1 MATVPPSRHPR
12 GMEHTRKASRAIAA
26 LVWAIASAG
35 MVSTSEA
42 ATSPRAARMSS
53 LGMDVTAPSERFAW
67 PVTPH
72 TVLRRFDPPEVKW
85 GSGHRGVDLAA
96 GVGSQITAPSDGVIT
111 FAGKVA
117 GRGVLTLR
125 HPQGFDTTYEPVTD
139 TLSVGSA
146 VHRGD
151 RIATLDSG
159 GHCPQSCLHWG
170 YKLDADTYR
179 DPLTL
184 VTALRP
190 VLLPPV

>member
-1 MATVPPSRHPR
+1 
-12 GMEHTRKASRAIAA
+12 MEHFRATSRVVAAI
-26 LVWAIASAG
+26 VWTIACVGIIGA
-35 MVSTSEA
+35 SEA
-42 ATSPRAARMSS
+42 ATSPREAAAASRAT
-53 LGMDVTAPSERFAW
+53 DVTAPSERFAW

-72 TVLRRFDPPEVKW
+72 VVLRRFDPPEVKW

-96 GVGSQITAPSDGVIT
+96 QAGTQVSAPSDGLIV

-151 RIATLDSG
+151 RIATVDSG

-190 VLLPPV
+190 VLLPPA